1 MSRLLRIFALSVALT
16 AAVCLLAW
24 AQARY
29 EVATDQAA
37 VIQVSGTVEGLSTG
51 QTAWKPLVESSLLR
65 AGDRIRTR
73 SDSGAAI
80 LLSDQTIMKLAENSE
95 LLLVDLR
102 LSENGN
108 WIRRFQLKVGR
119 VWSDVTPM
127 EKADSIFEVQGPD
140 AMAAVKGTA
149 FEVEAGDDGTE
160 VRVWEGSVL
169 ATQKDGPA
177 SDVIGDDPR
186 FAHNRFRVARQGG
199 VSRSRF
205 AHSQADPWQQ
215 WNLANRQALLKLRQN
230 KRLDAVKLKA
240 IRQRFKQAPPPAR
253 QRLRRTAPNR
263 PGPGPLRPRP
273 RR

>member
-1 MSRLLRIFALSVALT
+1 MARIKNCTLCLTLVAILC
-16 AAVCLLAW
+16 VLAW

-37 VIQVSGTVEGLSTG
+37 VIQVSGTVEGRPAG
-51 QTAWKPLVESSLLR
+51 QSSWRPLVESSLLR

-73 SDSGAAI
+73 SGSGAAI
-80 LLSDQTIMKLAENSE
+80 LLSDQTIMKLAENTE

-108 WIRRFQLKVGR
+108 WIRRFQLQVGR

-127 EKADSIFEVQGPD
+127 ERSDSIFEVRGPD

-149 FEVEAGDDGTE
+149 FEVEVDAEATE

-169 ATQKDGPA
+169 ATREDGQA
-177 SDVIGDDPR
+177 SDLVGADPR
-186 FAHNRFRVARQGG
+186 FAHNRFRVARGG
-199 VSRSRF
+199 AVSRSRF
-205 AHSQADPWQQ
+205 SSSQADPWQK
-215 WNLANRQALLKLRQN
+215 WNLENRRALLKLRQS
-230 KRLDAVKLKA
+230 KHLDSAQLKA
-240 IRQRFKQAPPPAR
+240 IRQRFKQSPLPAR
-253 QRLRRTAPNR
+253 QRLRRGGAER
-263 PGPGPLRPRP
+263 PGPSPLRPRT